1 VTAPALPGDDDVRAA
16 ADELLTQHRAGGT
29 YPSVSALAKGFGI
42 NRTTFYRHYAARS
55 PPRCLTAPHTNTPK
69 ARNNDGR
76 AAKMTTATKP
86 FGASA
91 AKTTTYDAI
100 SKSTKYTF
108 ACSPSKTQHTEPNSN
123 DWLASPT

>member
-1 VTAPALPGDDDVRAA
+1 MSEPLPTNCSPSTARAA
-16 ADELLTQHRAGGT
+16 PTPACR
-29 YPSVSALAKGFGI
+29 PWKGFGI
-42 NRTTFYRHYAARS
+42 NRTTFYRHDAAITTTMLDSAAHQHAEGSKQRR
-55 PPRCLTAPHTNTPK
+55 PR
-69 ARNNDGR
+69 R
-76 AAKMTTATKP
+76 AKMTTATKP
-86 FGASA
+86 SGASA